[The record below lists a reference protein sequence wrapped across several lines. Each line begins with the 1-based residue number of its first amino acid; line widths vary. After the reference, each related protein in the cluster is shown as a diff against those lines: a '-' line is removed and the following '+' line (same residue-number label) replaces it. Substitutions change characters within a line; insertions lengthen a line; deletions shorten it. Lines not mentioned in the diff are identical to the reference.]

1 MLIRMTPTQSRAAC
15 ALLDMTQSELARLA
29 GLGLSTVVDFEKNR
43 RLVSKDAVEAVR
55 RAFEELGIEF
65 LRDLNGE
72 GVRRRSNQT

>member
-1 MLIRMTPTQSRAAC
+1 MLIRMTPAQSRAAR